1 MKLLI
6 VEDEEDLAYFIQKGL
21 QRSGYLTDI
30 AKDGEEALYMA
41 ESGSYDCIL
50 LDLNLPKMDG
60 LEVLRRIRVKDEFTK
75 ILILS
80 ARTKVEERVEG
91 LDLGANDYMCKPFDF
106 LELEARIRTLL
117 RISYVQKSTIYRCG
131 DLSLNMKSH
140 EITYQ
145 GHPVFFTRKE
155 SMILEY
161 LFMHQGQVISQE
173 KLIEQCWDD
182 DADLFSNALKFHLH
196 SIKKKL
202 EKEDPIHEYIKNVR
216 GRGYMMLEVPNE
228 TNE

>member
-1 MKLLI
+1 MRLLV
-6 VEDEEDLAYFIQKGL
+6 VEDEADLSYFIQKGL
-21 QRSGYLTDI
+21 EKSGYLVD
-30 AKDGEEALYMA
+30 AAYDGQEALFMA
-41 ESGSYDCIL
+41 ESGSYDCVI

-60 LEVLRRIRVKDEFTK
+60 LEVLRRLRTKDEFIK

-91 LDLGANDYMCKPFDF
+91 LDLGANDYLCKPFDF

-117 RISYVQKSTIYRCG
+117 RISYIQKSTVYCCG
-131 DLSLNMKSH
+131 QFSLNMKTH
-140 EITYQ
+140 EFKMNDS
-145 GHPVFFTRKE
+145 VLLFTRKE
-155 SMILEY
+155 TMILEY
-161 LFMHQGQVISQE
+161 LFMHQGQIVSQE

-202 EKEDPIHEYIKNVR
+202 EKEEPDHEYIKNVR
-216 GRGYMMLEVPNE
+216 GRGYMMLEVPDE
-228 TNE
+228 IQK